1 MMALSGAGGIVL
13 AGESVGHL
21 FSGCE
26 GGLRPSKI
34 SDGECGGG
42 DVGDVDSAIVAY

>member
-1 MMALSGAGGIVL
+1 ML
-13 AGESVGHL
+13 AIYFPAVR
-21 FSGCE
+21 
-26 GGLRPSKI
+26 GLRPSKI